1 MGLVHAHPGK
11 PYSPFNMPL
20 SILSFSQAKLPLT
33 MWNVRDFDSHV
44 RNKYSHFD
52 LFVIHIMSNYE
63 TDEREKFLT
72 VAAHD

>member
-1 MGLVHAHPGK
+1 
-11 PYSPFNMPL
+11 
-20 SILSFSQAKLPLT
+20 